1 MSVSRLP
8 DRSHAQNYIIITT
21 RHGPAAA
28 NRGWLTRPDGHGEC
42 WSPAERFP
50 SLAFRHPVPTTEGNK
65 CNKEAVLGEIRTEH
79 DGKSVTPPAMA
90 DEPSIEW
97 WRQSNTGQRIGR
109 DVGDKLVD
117 LIKASSGSVEV
128 PTGDLD
134 DVINQRGEV
143 LVN

>member
-1 MSVSRLP
+1 
-8 DRSHAQNYIIITT
+8 
-21 RHGPAAA
+21 
-28 NRGWLTRPDGHGEC
+28 
-42 WSPAERFP
+42 
-50 SLAFRHPVPTTEGNK
+50 
-65 CNKEAVLGEIRTEH
+65 
-79 DGKSVTPPAMA
+79 MA